1 MGVQEALKWF
11 DEHHRHKGNYP
22 YSMVKRYGNPAYDCS
37 SAMYYALIAGGVLPK
52 NTPIGN
58 TETLFK
64 LRGKYLDEIYSYKD
78 VRPGDIFIRGG
89 EGTSAGA
96 GGHTGMFYKK
106 DGIVHSNYSNNGIS
120 YNDKSSYIGYFLDRK
135 RSWNERYFRPRYPNT
150 KRPSSTNQKVNSNG
164 SVTSGAKFIKNEKWK
179 GTTLAVCNV
188 RSAPSTKAPIVATYD
203 KGQQINYDSVY
214 EGDGYRWI
222 SYIGRTGHRRYV
234 AYRRLSG
241 NTKAWIKF

>member
-22 YSMVKRYGNPAYDCS
+22 YSMVKRYGNPGYDCS
-37 SAMYYALIAGGVLPK
+37 SAVYYALIAGGVLPK
-52 NTPIGN
+52 NTSIGN
-58 TETLFK
+58 TETLYK
-64 LRGKYLDEIYSYKD
+64 LKGKYLDEIYDYSK
-78 VRPGDIFIRGG
+78 VQAGDIFIRGG

-106 DGIVHSNYSNNGIS
+106 DGIVHSNYPNNGIS
-120 YNDKSSYIGYFLDRK
+120 YNDNGSYIGYFLDRK

-150 KRPSSTNQKVNSNG
+150 KRPNNVNTNSNTNR
-164 SVTSGAKFIKNEKWK
+164 SSTSGARFIKNEKWQ

-188 RSAPSTKAPIVATYD
+188 RSAPSTKAPVVARYD

-222 SYIGRTGHRRYV
+222 SYIGRSGQRRYV
-234 AYRRLSG
+234 AYRRLLG